1 MLLFA
6 EEFIM
11 GKGWLFSAR
20 RFVLMDAGVGF
31 SPLLLLLLIKQII
44 SFYKHW
50 SPYNMQAYLDRS
62 LMT

>member
-1 MLLFA
+1 MSLFA

-11 GKGWLFSAR
+11 GKGRLVSAR
-20 RFVLMDAGVGF
+20 KFVLMDAGVGF
-31 SPLLLLLLIKQII
+31 CPLLLLLLIKQII
-44 SFYKHW
+44 SFYKQW